1 MIDPKEVEQS
11 LHPTHTG
18 QESPQSQSVVAY
30 YKGFS
35 VTVTKRDPN
44 AKIKP
49 LIDDAMVE
57 IDYMIEQGFLPSW
70 NTETNNTH
78 LSPEK
83 TAVSHPTSP
92 QARLCPKCGNLLVEA
107 KKKDGTPYLKC
118 STNKWDK
125 FKKVATGCDYVD
137 WGN

>member
-1 MIDPKEVEQS
+1 MIDPKDVEQS
-11 LHPTHTG
+11 LNPTHTG

-70 NTETNNTH
+70 NTETNNAH

-83 TAVSHPTSP
+83 TIISHPTTP
-92 QARLCPKCGNLLVEA
+92 QAQPSEDLGFCKKCGA
-107 KKKDGTPYLKC
+107 KNVRNPKTDKIFCKDKCWLK
-118 STNKWDK
+118 
-125 FKKVATGCDYVD
+125 
-137 WGN
+137 GN